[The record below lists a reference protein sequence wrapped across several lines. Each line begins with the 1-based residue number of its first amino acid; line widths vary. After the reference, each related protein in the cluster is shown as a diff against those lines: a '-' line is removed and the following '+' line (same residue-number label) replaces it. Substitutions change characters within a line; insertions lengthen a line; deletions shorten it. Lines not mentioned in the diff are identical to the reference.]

1 MMSLLLVICI
11 AACAFQAIRVK
22 RLIQAAIWLAAA
34 SALTSMLLYLL
45 AAPQAAV
52 IELSVGAG
60 LVFILF
66 VFAINLS
73 PGEAPSDRSVV
84 PVALAVTMTGCLLVL
99 LGELVWPLLAGPAAA
114 AVAGTA
120 LSSVLWHDRQLD
132 VLVQVALIFVGAL
145 TVAGLLAPE
154 REASEAMSGQQ
165 QATPERAKPAPP
177 IPAAPI
183 LVPPTPA
190 RPRPAPAAFT
200 PSPAAP
206 AALAGQK
213 EKIA

>member
-1 MMSLLLVICI
+1 MMSLLLVICV

-22 RLIQAAIWLAAA
+22 RLLQAAIWLAAA
-34 SALTSMLLYLL
+34 SALTSLLLYLL

-84 PVALAVTMTGCLLVL
+84 PVALSVTMTGCLLLL

-114 AVAGTA
+114 AVAGTT

-154 REASEAMSGQQ
+154 REASEAATGQA
-165 QATPERAKPAPP
+165 QATPERARPAPP
-177 IPAAPI
+177 IPA
-183 LVPPTPA
+183 LPTPA